1 MEPSGSNVTGR
12 FFCFATPLAREE
24 FAREEFAREEFAS
37 EEFAREEFASELFI
51 LHKDEKN
58 SK

>member
-24 FAREEFAREEFAS
+24 FAREEFAREGAVKKQF
-37 EEFAREEFASELFI
+37 
-51 LHKDEKN
+51 
-58 SK
+58 

>member
-24 FAREEFAREEFAS
+24 FA
-37 EEFAREEFASELFI
+37 SELFI
-51 LHKDEKN
+51 LHKDEKIAN
-58 SK
+58 NQKGTVVVWGSLIVL

>member
-24 FAREEFAREEFAS
+24 FAREEFAREEFA
-37 EEFAREEFASELFI
+37 REEFASELFI

>member
-37 EEFAREEFASELFI
+37 ELFI